1 MKRYVDQNRKETED
15 WKKRDRVLLSTKD
28 LVFKERPVRK
38 LMERYVGLYTI
49 EEVVSLNVVK
59 LQLST
64 LIRIY
69 PVVNVSQIVWYKE
82 QVKEQKKKEGKPVEV
97 EEVKE
102 WKVEKILNKK
112 KIRGVEKY
120 LVR

>member
-1 MKRYVDQNRKETED
+1 M
-15 WKKRDRVLLSTKD
+15 
-28 LVFKERPVRK
+28 VFKERPVRK

-82 QVKEQKKKEGKPVEV
+82 QVKEQKKKEGKLVEV

-102 WKVEKILNKK
+102 WKVDKILNKK
-112 KIRGVEKY
+112 KIREVEKY
-120 LVR
+120 LVWWKEFTAEEDIWERKGNLKNAEEGV